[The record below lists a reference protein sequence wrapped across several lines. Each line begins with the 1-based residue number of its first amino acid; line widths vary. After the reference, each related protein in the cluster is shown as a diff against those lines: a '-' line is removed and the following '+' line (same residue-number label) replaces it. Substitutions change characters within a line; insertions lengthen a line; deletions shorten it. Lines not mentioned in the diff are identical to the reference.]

1 MEATLQQSELVI
13 FGQISL
19 RIIKEQ
25 ELVIGPVAW
34 EEARKVSGFHIVDQD
49 KGEVSFDG
57 NPQDILNKLVAQYS
71 RLFGQV
77 SREVCKQAVQ
87 DLIAELPQADVPDS
101 LQ

>member
-1 MEATLQQSELVI
+1 MADTLTANLTI
-13 FGQISL
+13 FDQISV

-34 EEARKVSGFHIVDQD
+34 EEAKKVSGFHIVDQD

-57 NPQDILNKLVAQYS
+57 DPKEVLNRLVTQYS

-77 SREVCKQAVQ
+77 SKEVCKEAVQ
-87 DLIAELPQADVPDS
+87 DLIAELPKEEVPDS

>member
-1 MEATLQQSELVI
+1 MTETLQQELTI
-13 FGQISL
+13 FDQISI

-34 EEARKVSGFHIVDQD
+34 EEAKKVSGFRIID
-49 KGEVSFDG
+49 KDRGEVSFEGD
-57 NPQDILNKLVAQYS
+57 PKEILNRLVAQYS

-77 SREVCKQAVQ
+77 SREVCKEAVQ
-87 DLIAELPQADVPDS
+87 DLLAELPQTDIPDS